1 MQSARP
7 KPPSEREP
15 LAGLVERV
23 TFHNADNGFCVLR
36 VKARGHR
43 DLVTV
48 LGAAPSISA
57 GEYIQASGTWENN
70 REHGLQ
76 FRAAFLRATAP
87 TSAEGME
94 KYLGSGLIKGIGP
107 AFAQRLVSAFKE
119 TVFEVIEHAPQRL
132 LEVEGI
138 GLKRARRITSSWADQ
153 KVIREIMS
161 FLQSHGVGTSRAV
174 RIFKTYGADAIPLVT
189 ENPYRLARDITGI
202 GFKSADLIA
211 ERLGIARTA
220 MIRARAGIAYTL
232 AEAMSN
238 GHCGLAEDEL
248 LIQAE
253 KLLEIPSSILAEA
266 LRAELDTGSVVADTI
281 AARRCIFLT
290 HLWRA
295 EKFIAQRLQAL
306 IHETPPW
313 PAIDA
318 ERALGWVEKKF
329 GLKLA
334 PSQRAAVALALA
346 NKLVVVTGGPG
357 VGKTTLVNSI
367 LKILC
372 AKAVAVALC
381 APTGRAAKRLAE
393 STGLA
398 AKTIHRLL
406 EADPRHGGFK
416 RGETNPLQ
424 CDLLVVDEVSMVDVP
439 LMAALVRALPP
450 QAGLLLVGDADQLP
464 SVGPGQ
470 VLANIINSA
479 VVPMARLTEVFR
491 QAAQS
496 RIVTNAH
503 RINRGQ
509 MPELSQAKEGSDFY
523 FVQAD
528 EPDDAAGKIT
538 EIVCRRIPAQF
549 GLDPIREV
557 QVLCPMN
564 RGRIGARSL
573 NLDLQAALNGDP
585 SKPAVVRF
593 GCSFRSGDK
602 VMQTI
607 NDYDKDVFNG
617 DLGFVHSVDLEAQEL
632 VIDFDG
638 RLVNY
643 DFGELDEIV
652 PAYAIT
658 IHKAQGSEYPAV
670 VIPLSTQHY
679 PMLRRNLVYTGI
691 TRGRRL
697 VVLVGQ
703 RKALTIAVRDSRAER
718 RWSKLHEWLCGE
730 TALEAGTPGS
740 LPALQH

>member
-1 MQSARP
+1 MQSAGS

-48 LGAAPSISA
+48 LGVAPSISA
-57 GEYIQASGTWENN
+57 GEYIQASGSWENN

-107 AFAQRLVSAFKE
+107 AFAQRLVSAFNE
-119 TVFEVIEHAPQRL
+119 RVFEVIEHAPQKL

-138 GLKRARRITSSWADQ
+138 GPKRARRITSSWADQ
-153 KVIREIMS
+153 KVIREIMA
-161 FLQSHGVGTSRAV
+161 FLQGHGVGTSRAV

-220 MIRARAGIAYTL
+220 MVRARAGIAYTL

-248 LIQAE
+248 LVQAE
-253 KLLEIPSSILAEA
+253 KLLEIPSPILAEA
-266 LRAELDTGSVVADTI
+266 LQAELSTGSVVTDTI
-281 AARRCIFLT
+281 EARRCIFLA

-295 EKFIAQRLQAL
+295 ERLIAHRLQTL
-306 IHETPPW
+306 IHERPPW
-313 PAIDA
+313 PSIDA

-329 GLKLA
+329 GLMLA
-334 PSQRAAVALALA
+334 ASQRAAVTLALA
-346 NKLVVVTGGPG
+346 SKLVVVTGGPG

-367 LKILC
+367 LKILR
-372 AKAVAVALC
+372 AKSVAVALC

-393 STGLA
+393 STGLE

-416 RGETNPLQ
+416 RCETNPLQ

-439 LMAALVRALPP
+439 LMAALIRALPP
-450 QAGLLLVGDADQLP
+450 QAGLLLAGDADQLP

-470 VLANIINSA
+470 VLADIINA
-479 VVPMARLTEVFR
+479 GVVPTARLTEVFR

-496 RIVTNAH
+496 RIVVNAH

-509 MPELSQAKEGSDFY
+509 MPELIQAKEGSDFY
-523 FVQAD
+523 FVEAE
-528 EPDDAAGKIT
+528 EPDDAAGKIV

-585 SKPAVVRF
+585 GKPAVVRF

-602 VMQTI
+602 VMQAV

-643 DFGELDEIV
+643 DCGELDEIV

-691 TRGRRL
+691 TRGKRL

-703 RKALTIAVRDSRAER
+703 RKALTIAVRDARAER
-718 RWSKLHEWLCGE
+718 RWSKLHQWLRSD
-730 TALEAGTPGS
+730 AILDA
-740 LPALQH
+740 

>member
-1 MQSARP
+1 MGTTESG
-7 KPPSEREP
+7 SSNGREP

-23 TFHNADNGFCVLR
+23 TFHNADSGFCVIR

-48 LGAAPSISA
+48 LGAAPSIAA
-57 GEYIQASGTWENN
+57 GEYIQTSGTWENH

-76 FRAAFLRATAP
+76 FRAAFLRVTAP

-107 AFAQRLVSAFKE
+107 IFAQRLMSAFNE
-119 TVFEVIEHAPQRL
+119 TVFDVIEHTPQRL

-138 GLKRARRITSSWADQ
+138 GPTRASRITSSWADQ
-153 KVIREIMS
+153 KVIHEIMA
-161 FLQSHGVGTSRAV
+161 FLQGHGVSTSRAV
-174 RIFKTYGADAIPLVT
+174 RIFKTYGADAIPLVS

-211 ERLGIARTA
+211 ERLGISRTG
-220 MIRARAGIAYTL
+220 MVRARAGIAYTL
-232 AEAMSN
+232 AEAMAN
-238 GHCGLAEDEL
+238 GHCCLAEDEL
-248 LIQAE
+248 LAQAE
-253 KLLEIPSSILAEA
+253 KLLEIPSATLAEA
-266 LRAELDTGSVVADTI
+266 LQEELATGAVVADLI
-281 AARRCIFLT
+281 AARRCIFLA

-295 EKFIAQRLQAL
+295 ERFIARRLQAL
-306 IHETPPW
+306 VHERPPW
-313 PAIDA
+313 PVIDA
-318 ERALGWVEKKF
+318 ERAIGWVEKKF
-329 GLKLA
+329 GMPLA
-334 PSQRAAVALALA
+334 ASQRAAVALALA
-346 NKLVVVTGGPG
+346 NKLLVVTGGPG

-372 AKAVAVALC
+372 AKSVTVALC

-393 STGLA
+393 STGFE

-416 RGETNPLQ
+416 RCETNPLT

-439 LMAALVRALPP
+439 LMASLIKALSP

-470 VLANIINSA
+470 VLADIINSA
-479 VVPMARLTEVFR
+479 MVPIARLTEVFR

-496 RIVTNAH
+496 HIVVNAH
-503 RINRGQ
+503 RINHGQ
-509 MPELSQAKEGSDFY
+509 MPELNNQSRDVSDFY
-523 FVQAD
+523 FIEAD
-528 EPDDAAGKIT
+528 EPDDAARKII
-538 EIVCRRIPAQF
+538 ELVRSRIPARF
-549 GLDPIREV
+549 GFDPIREV

-564 RGRIGARSL
+564 RGRLGARAL
-573 NLDLQAALNGDP
+573 NLDLQAALNGDQNEP
-585 SKPAVVRF
+585 SVVRF

-607 NDYDKDVFNG
+607 NNYDKEVFNG
-617 DLGFVHSVDLEAQEL
+617 DLGFIQAVNLEAQEVVL
-632 VIDFDG
+632 NFDG
-638 RLVNY
+638 RSINY

-652 PAYAIT
+652 PAYAVT
-658 IHKAQGSEYPAV
+658 IHKSQGSEYPAV

-679 PMLRRNLVYTGI
+679 LMLRRNLIYTGV
-691 TRGRRL
+691 TRGKRL

-703 RKALTIAVRDSRAER
+703 RKALAIAVRESRAER
-718 RWSKLHEWLCGE
+718 RWSKLNQWLCGD
-730 TALEAGTPGS
+730 TALEM
-740 LPALQH
+740 

>member
-1 MQSARP
+1 MQSAGP

-36 VKARGHR
+36 IKARGHR
-43 DLVTV
+43 ELVTV
-48 LGAAPSISA
+48 LGAAPAISA
-57 GEYIQASGTWENN
+57 GEYIQASGSWENN

-76 FRAAFLRATAP
+76 FRAAFLRASAP

-107 AFAQRLVSAFKE
+107 AFAQRLVSAFNE
-119 TVFEVIEHAPQRL
+119 AVFEVIEHAPQRL

-138 GLKRARRITSSWADQ
+138 GPKRARRITSSWADQ
-153 KVIREIMS
+153 KVIREIMA

-220 MIRARAGIAYTL
+220 MVRARAGIAYTL

-266 LRAELDTGSVVADTI
+266 LLAELATGAVVADTI
-281 AARRCIFLT
+281 ETRRCIFLT

-295 EKFIAQRLQAL
+295 EKFIAHRLQAL
-306 IHETPPW
+306 IHEPPPW
-313 PAIDA
+313 PMIDA

-329 GLKLA
+329 GLTLA
-334 PSQRAAVALALA
+334 ASQRAAVELALS
-346 NKLVVVTGGPG
+346 NKLAVVTGGPG

-367 LKILC
+367 LKILT
-372 AKAVAVALC
+372 AKSVAVALC

-439 LMAALVRALPP
+439 LMAALIRALPP

-479 VVPMARLTEVFR
+479 VVPTARLTEVFR

-496 RIVTNAH
+496 HIVTNAH
-503 RINRGQ
+503 RINQGQ
-509 MPELSQAKEGSDFY
+509 MPELSQAKESSDFY
-523 FVQAD
+523 FVEAE
-528 EPDDAAGKIT
+528 EPDDAAGKIA

-549 GLDPIREV
+549 GLDPIRDV

-573 NLDLQAALNGDP
+573 NLDLQATLNCDQ

-602 VMQTI
+602 VMQII
-607 NDYDKDVFNG
+607 NDYDKDIFNG
-617 DLGFVHSVDLEAQEL
+617 DLGFVQSVDLEAQEL

-643 DFGELDEIV
+643 EFGELDEIV

-658 IHKAQGSEYPAV
+658 IHKSQGSEYPAV

-691 TRGRRL
+691 TRGKRL

-730 TALEAGTPGS
+730 TALEAGTLASVPTLG
-740 LPALQH
+740 H

>member
-7 KPPSEREP
+7 KAPSEREP

-23 TFHNADNGFCVLR
+23 TFHNVDNGFCVLR

-57 GEYIQASGTWENN
+57 GEYIQASGSWENN

-138 GLKRARRITSSWADQ
+138 GPKRARRITSSWVDQ
-153 KVIREIMS
+153 KVIREIMA
-161 FLQSHGVGTSRAV
+161 FLQGHGVGTSRAV
-174 RIFKTYGADAIPLVT
+174 RIFKTYGADAIPLVS
-189 ENPYRLARDITGI
+189 ENPYRLARDISGI

-248 LIQAE
+248 LVQAE

-266 LRAELDTGSVVADTI
+266 LRAELATGAVVADTI
-281 AARRCIFLT
+281 DARRCIFLT

-306 IHETPPW
+306 IHERPPW

-329 GLKLA
+329 GLTLA
-334 PSQRAAVALALA
+334 SSQRAAVALALA

-367 LKILC
+367 LKIVC
-372 AKAVAVALC
+372 AKSVAVALC
-381 APTGRAAKRLAE
+381 APTGRTAKRLAE

-406 EADPRHGGFK
+406 EADPRLGGFK

-439 LMAALVRALPP
+439 LMAALIRALPP
-450 QAGLLLVGDADQLP
+450 KAGLLLVGDADQLP

-470 VLANIINSA
+470 VLADIINSA
-479 VVPMARLTEVFR
+479 VVPTARLTEVFR

-523 FVQAD
+523 FVEAD
-528 EPDDAAGKIT
+528 EPDDAAGKIA

-549 GLDPIREV
+549 GLDPIRDI

-573 NLDLQAALNGDP
+573 NLDLQAALNGDQ

-607 NDYDKDVFNG
+607 NDYDKDIFNG

-638 RLVNY
+638 RPVNY

-691 TRGRRL
+691 TRGKRL

-730 TALEAGTPGS
+730 TALEAGTLS
-740 LPALQH
+740 NVPAL